1 MGKVKEFLYV
11 KPEDTFVLEYATEL
25 LENTLPFLTKRAG
38 ENPEPDLVKLIN
50 AIENFIK
57 SA

>member
-1 MGKVKEFLYV
+1 MGKVKEFLHV
-11 KPEDTFVLEYATEL
+11 EPEDAFVLEYATEL
-25 LENTLPFLTKRAG
+25 LEIALPFLTKRAG